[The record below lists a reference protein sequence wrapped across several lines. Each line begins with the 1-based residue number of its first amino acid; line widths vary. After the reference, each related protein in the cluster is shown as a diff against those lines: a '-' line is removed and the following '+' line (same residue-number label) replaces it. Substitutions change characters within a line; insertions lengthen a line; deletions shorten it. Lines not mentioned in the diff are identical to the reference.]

1 MIGDNFRRTAVIDLP
16 IKLSKP
22 DLNSK
27 QLFFIDRIVKFYTLQ
42 FATVEGNRM

>member
-22 DLNSK
+22 DFNSK
-27 QLFFIDRIVKFYTLQ
+27 QLFLMDRIVKFCIL
-42 FATVEGNRM
+42 